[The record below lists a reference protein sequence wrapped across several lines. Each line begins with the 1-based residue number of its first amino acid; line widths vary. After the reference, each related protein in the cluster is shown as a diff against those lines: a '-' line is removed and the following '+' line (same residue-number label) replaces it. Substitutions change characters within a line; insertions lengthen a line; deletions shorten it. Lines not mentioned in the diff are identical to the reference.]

1 VRTLVLA
8 ARLPERIGSPAL
20 VGAAFALPLVLLI
33 SRLLPAHGLGL
44 GIRLCAATACVL
56 LLPGALLLRA
66 IGWPDDLGVA
76 IAGAVTWSL
85 GLVFAAL
92 LVTFGVGGSLS
103 VALMLLIIFSLAA
116 LLPAAVS
123 PRVTIERADALAIG
137 GVVLLGLVFAAV
149 VWTAAG
155 PVAGDGLFHLGRERK
170 LVELDHLSSL
180 GVINEFRD
188 GGLHPGY
195 AFPLW
200 HGVMGLVA
208 QLAGVDPTLVARYS
222 SAVLVPLSFVLVFVA
237 GRTLFRSNW
246 TGLAALLAQA
256 AQIGLGPGH
265 GGGYTALAQPGAAGR
280 QLLLPALLALS
291 FAYARDRNP
300 RLLPAI
306 ASGGLALALIHPTY
320 ALFFA
325 LVLGGFLL
333 ARALIAAADMGAIAA
348 VLAAVVVP
356 AGCVAFWLLPI
367 VRETVSHE
375 PSAAQLARDV
385 TLYRTQLD
393 VSSESSF
400 RLAPEVLGRSGAVA
414 VAALLLI
421 PLAGLAPRR
430 RWSAFVLG
438 GALTVLAL
446 ALIPEL
452 FTRLSDVVS
461 LSQARRLV
469 GFLPFAF
476 AFAGGLAV
484 LARLL
489 GPFVL
494 PAALCSGVAL
504 QWAYPGDFG
513 FRLAGGGPA
522 VAGWIAAFGGA
533 LALAFA
539 VSLTRRFDL
548 ERHGPIV
555 AAAAALFVL
564 PIAVSG
570 LRDWGPRGGG
580 SVALTPGLI
589 HALRAD
595 VPEGD
600 IVFSDASTSYRIAAY
615 APLYVASAPPAHVA
629 DTTANRPYVRSKDT
643 VRFFRNGDLSI
654 PRSYGARW
662 IVVDRRRNPLVLDL
676 TPAYVDHRYV
686 LYRL

>member
-1 VRTLVLA
+1 MRTLVLA
-8 ARLPERIGSPAL
+8 RLPDRIGSPAL
-20 VGAAFALPLVLLI
+20 VGAAFALPLVLLLA
-33 SRLLPAHGLGL
+33 RLLPAHGLGL

-76 IAGAVTWSL
+76 VAGAFTWSL
-85 GLVFAAL
+85 ALVFAAL
-92 LVTFGVGGSLS
+92 VVTFGVGGSLS
-103 VALMLLIIFSLAA
+103 VALMLLIVFSLAA

-123 PRVTIERADALAIG
+123 PRVELERSNVIAVG
-137 GVVLLGLVFAAV
+137 GVALLGLLFAAV

-170 LVELDHLSSL
+170 LVELDQLSTL
-180 GVINEFRD
+180 QVVNEFRD

-200 HGVMGLVA
+200 HGAMGLVS
-208 QLAGVDPTLVARYS
+208 QLAGVDPTLVARYG

-237 GRTLFRSNW
+237 GKALFRSNW

-306 ASGGLALALIHPTY
+306 AAGGLALALIHPTY

-333 ARALIAAADMGAIAA
+333 ARALLAGADIAAIAA

-356 AGCVAFWLLPI
+356 AGAVAFWLLPI
-367 VRETVSHE
+367 VRETASHE
-375 PSAAQLARDV
+375 PSAAQLARDLA
-385 TLYRTQLD
+385 LYGTQLE
-393 VSSESSF
+393 VSSPNSF

-452 FTRLSDVVS
+452 FTRLADVVS

-494 PAALCSGVAL
+494 PAALGAGVAL

-513 FRLAGGGPA
+513 FRLVEGGPPA
-522 VAGWIAAFGGA
+522 ATWIAAFGGA

-564 PIAVSG
+564 PIAVDG

-580 SVALTPGLI
+580 SVGLTPGLI
-589 HALRAD
+589 NALRAD
-595 VPEGD
+595 VPRGD
-600 IVFSDASTSYRIAAY
+600 IVFSDVSTSYRIAAY
-615 APLYVASAPPAHVA
+615 APLYVASGPPAHVA
-629 DTTANRPYVRSKDT
+629 DTTSNRPYERSRDT
-643 VRFFRNGDLSI
+643 LAFFRTGDLGI
-654 PRSYGARW
+654 PRGYGARW
-662 IVVDRRRNPLVLDL
+662 IVVDRQRHPLVLDL
-676 TPAYVDHRYV
+676 TAAYVDARFV